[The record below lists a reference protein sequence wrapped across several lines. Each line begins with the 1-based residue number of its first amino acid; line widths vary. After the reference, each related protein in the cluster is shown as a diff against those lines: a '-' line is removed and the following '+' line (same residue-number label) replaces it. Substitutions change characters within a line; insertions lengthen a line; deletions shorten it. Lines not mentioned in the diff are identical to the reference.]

1 MSIQGRLISY
11 SISIV
16 GLGYNFD
23 DSKKLGVFLFSFTK
37 WHDLGTSKIVFLW
50 VRLHIYS
57 LPDSH
62 FPAFHSLQRKCGLV
76 VRKTV

>member
-23 DSKKLGVFLFSFTK
+23 DSKETGVIFVFL
-37 WHDLGTSKIVFLW
+37 
-50 VRLHIYS
+50 
-57 LPDSH
+57 
-62 FPAFHSLQRKCGLV
+62 C
-76 VRKTV
+76 